1 MMSALFSGV
10 SGLRNHMVR
19 MNLVGTNIANI
30 NTVGFKSGRVTFRE
44 ALVQT
49 IRGAGRPVGNQGGTN
64 PVQLG
69 LGMSI
74 ASVDNLFSQGGLET
88 TGVLTDLAIQG
99 AGFFILSDGVGEYYT
114 RAGAF
119 GMDANSN
126 LVNTTNGLYVQGK
139 MANND
144 GNVPATAALGNITLP
159 FGQQD
164 PARGT
169 TAIQLANN
177 LNSTATTSTASL
189 ISSGNTNIDA
199 VTGMAINGAGGRHTL
214 TITGVQPTNSVFT
227 GTNANLAPMQTA
239 DLLGIDL
246 GVTQAGLDDGNFRI
260 NVDGGVAT
268 PVTGLTLSSTV
279 GDLIA
284 AINAVQGVNAEL
296 VGGEI
301 QVTRSFAGDGT
312 TYNVELICDVVAGNA
327 TVVRRLFNTAADTV
341 TANNGSAHTFA
352 ITDVFTPTNETALP
366 AINLDVSVNETTGL
380 VTGIT
385 ELGGG
390 GVTIITSSQI
400 AAGTAVIETT
410 DTQHATSITVYDS
423 QGGKHTTVFTFTKRL
438 VPNTWKW
445 EITMA
450 GTEILRSGYKGQ
462 VTFTENGALASFI
475 FDDLSNSLMVDP
487 NNGAAVM
494 SIKLFPGTGGE
505 HDGLTGFS
513 APFTAITKNQDGY
526 GMGMLDKISIDESGT
541 ITGIFT
547 NGISRTLAQILLAD
561 FNNQGGLLKVGET
574 LFQVS
579 ANSGDAIKGVAGAT
593 INASLSS
600 GALESSNV
608 DLAAEFTDVIIAQR
622 GFQANARVISTADQ
636 MLNELVNLK
645 S

>member
-1 MMSALFSGV
+1 MMSALFAGV

-69 LGMSI
+69 LGMSV
-74 ASVDNLFSQGGLET
+74 ASVDNIFAQGGLET

-99 AGFFILSDGVGEYYT
+99 AGFFILSDGIGEYYT
-114 RAGAF
+114 RSGAF
-119 GMDANSN
+119 GLDANSN
-126 LVNTTNGLYVQGK
+126 LVNTANGMYVQGK
-139 MANND
+139 MANNNGD
-144 GNVPATAALGNITLP
+144 VPATAALGNIDLP

-169 TAIQLANN
+169 TSIELANN
-177 LNSTATTSTASL
+177 LNATATTATAML
-189 ISSGNTNIDA
+189 MSSGDTNIDA
-199 VTGMAINGAGGRHTL
+199 VTGMAIDGAGGTHTL
-214 TITGVQPTNSVFT
+214 TITGNQPTNSVFT
-227 GTNANLAPMQTA
+227 GTNATGGALQMT
-239 DLLGIDL
+239 DLLGADL

-260 NVDGGVAT
+260 SVDGSVST
-268 PVTGLTLSSTV
+268 RVTGLTLNSSV
-279 GDLIA
+279 ADLIA
-284 AINAVQGVNAEL
+284 AMNAIQGVDAEL

-301 QVTRSFAGDGT
+301 QLTRSFAGDGGA
-312 TYNVELICDVVAGNA
+312 YNILVECDAVAGNA
-327 TVVRRLFNTAADTV
+327 TIVRRVFNTAADSI
-341 TANNGSAHTFA
+341 TANNGTAHTFV
-352 ITDVFTPTNETALP
+352 ISDVFTPTGETALP
-366 AINLDVSVNETTGL
+366 SVNLGVSVNSTTGL
-380 VTGIT
+380 ITGIT
-385 ELGGG
+385 ELGSG

-400 AAGTAVIETT
+400 AAGTAIIETA

-445 EITMA
+445 EVSTA
-450 GTEILRSGYKGQ
+450 GNEVLRSGFKGE
-462 VTFTENGALASFI
+462 VTFTDNGALASFV
-475 FDDLSNSLMVDP
+475 FSDLSNSLVVDP

-494 SIKLFPGTGGE
+494 NIKVFPGTGGE

-574 LFQVS
+574 LFQAS

-608 DLAAEFTDVIIAQR
+608 DLAQEFTDVIIAQR
-622 GFQANARVISTADQ
+622 GFQANARVISTSDQ
-636 MLNELVNLK
+636 LLNELVNLK